1 MIFYQKVLLHMG
13 QITMMGGDSKYVSYF
28 CGGRAEVGSHGWKN
42 ARLYETVIKID
53 LPHLDDQVEA
63 RQVEAI
69 SDRQI
74 VI

>member
-1 MIFYQKVLLHMG
+1 M
-13 QITMMGGDSKYVSYF
+13 
-28 CGGRAEVGSHGWKN
+28 AEKN

-69 SDRQI
+69 LDRQI
-74 VI
+74 VS